1 MRAAAEAAAIPLLG
15 PLGCAAAYAAA
26 KAGGVVFALPDRL
39 SILADKHSDACQS
52 SIAWD
57 QQYNL
62 LTLIFYLDGLS
73 DFMEN

>member
-1 MRAAAEAAAIPLLG
+1 MRGAQSTVCGAHYISR
-15 PLGCAAAYAAA
+15 AAAYAAA